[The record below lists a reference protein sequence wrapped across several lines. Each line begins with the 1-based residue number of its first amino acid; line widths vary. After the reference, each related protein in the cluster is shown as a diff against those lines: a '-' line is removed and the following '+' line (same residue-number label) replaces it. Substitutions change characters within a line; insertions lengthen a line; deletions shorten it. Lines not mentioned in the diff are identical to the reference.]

1 MQNIKEIFKANIKK
15 LLTANGWSYAKLA
28 DECTT
33 PKKLSR
39 AYVNSFR
46 NGINPSLEIV
56 ETVANAFGITV
67 QKLLDPNLE
76 YNRVENDLPPGYGRH
91 EVLLTDLQYFEVQGW
106 EENNKKFVEQYRHQA
121 YLRQLELSK

>member
-15 LLTANGWSYAKLA
+15 LLTAKGWSYAKLA

-46 NGINPSLEIV
+46 NGINPSLEII
-56 ETVANAFGITV
+56 EKTCAPSSNLAFT
-67 QKLLDPNLE
+67 QLTSSSLE
-76 YNRVENDLPPGYGRH
+76 
-91 EVLLTDLQYFEVQGW
+91 
-106 EENNKKFVEQYRHQA
+106 
-121 YLRQLELSK
+121 